1 MENKANST
9 AAPIPAHLS
18 EFVDILKNNK
28 LKRSTST
35 VFNSTDMEG
44 TNASVSPALLS
55 FGSRNF
61 STSAHSP
68 QQRRSSQSYAGSMT
82 SSLYQFQTIVSKKDI
97 DNTKKDIKLLQSE
110 FQKFSKQLDEMTKTA
125 SNIGAV
131 LENLSNHSKSEDD
144 EMLLNLSQCSGF
156 YHMLGTHQQVLSQT
170 IKQQFL
176 KPLESHMSQIM
187 LKYNEH
193 DKTFKKDFQLN
204 YKNLKNQEKLV
215 MNQKKN
221 HKNLLNYRENIYEL
235 ENRLS
240 NIENLKIDYYH
251 GSAQLL
257 NEHSKYVLHQVAS
270 LIAIQLELHEELAKK
285 GWSGG
290 GLEFVHRMKTLG
302 EDDEEEMFQNEELPK
317 NTTQSMPIK
326 ETLPVVS
333 SPKKQ
338 TPQESSYEVTQQ
350 QALQKSS
357 PESKSSAQQE
367 SQLKSN
373 PNTSMNTSMSSRKSV
388 RSSGSSQSG
397 RTIRMTS
404 EAYRNSGDTK
414 TQDVPA
420 ANSAEPPL
428 IDGFNEDETSFSLPQ
443 MEGDLTD
450 QSSI

>member
-1 MENKANST
+1 MENKEDSAT
-9 AAPIPAHLS
+9 APIPAHLS

-28 LKRSTST
+28 LRKSTST
-35 VFNSTDMEG
+35 VFNSADTEG
-44 TNASVSPALLS
+44 GNASASPALLS

-61 STSAHSP
+61 SFSGHSP

-82 SSLYQFQTIVSKKDI
+82 SSLYQFQTIISKKDI
-97 DNTKKDIKLLQSE
+97 DNTKKDIKALQTE
-110 FQKFSKQLDEMTKTA
+110 FQKFAKQLDEMTKTA

-131 LENLSNHSKSEDD
+131 LENLSNNSKSEDD

-170 IKQQFL
+170 IKHQFL
-176 KPLESHMSQIM
+176 KPLELHMSQIM

-257 NEHSKYVLHQVAS
+257 NEHSKYVLQQVAS
-270 LIAIQLELHEELAKK
+270 LIAIQLELHEEMAKK

-290 GLEFVHRMKTLG
+290 GLEFVHRMKNLG
-302 EDDEEEMFQNEELPK
+302 EDEEEEFLSNEEQIK
-317 NTTQSMPIK
+317 DTSASMPIK
-326 ETLPVVS
+326 ETQTILS

-338 TPQESSYEVTQQ
+338 TPQESLYQVTQQ
-350 QALQKSS
+350 QENKKSPLTNKAS
-357 PESKSSAQQE
+357 MEQE
-367 SQLKSN
+367 
-373 PNTSMNTSMSSRKSV
+373 PNTSINTSMSSGKSV
-388 RSSGSSQSG
+388 QSNRSSQSG

-404 EAYRNSGDTK
+404 IAYKNSPDTN
-414 TQDVPA
+414 TQGETA
-420 ANSAEPPL
+420 AEDAKPPS
-428 IDGFNEDETSFSLPQ
+428 IDGANEDETSFSLPQ
-443 MEGDLTD
+443 MENDLTD